1 MRILLDEDVPVKLRH
16 AFPSGFT
23 VETVTHQGW
32 DSLNNG
38 ALWERAQQEYDA
50 IVTLDQ
56 GVVEQQN
63 LDRYDLTV
71 VVMKAGFGRYPE
83 LQPLVPR
90 VVEALLHGGREAV
103 ILVEG

>member
-23 VETVTHQGW
+23 VETVTYRGW
-32 DSLNNG
+32 DSLDNS
-38 ALWERAQQEYDA
+38 ALWGHAQQEFDA

-56 GVVEQQN
+56 GVVEQRD
-63 LDRYDLTV
+63 LDRYDLAV

-90 VVEALLHGGREAV
+90 VVEALLRDGGEAV
-103 ILVEG
+103 ILIEG